1 MRTMADRIDEA
12 LRLAGRLVA
21 FAAATAVMFFVLGIA
36 FKPVFPE
43 GLPLGDE
50 GWLIY
55 QMLLVMA
62 LLVAQ
67 ILMVALAERG
77 DWRHTG
83 FGTEAWAPRALA
95 LAVGLGLL
103 VQGLM
108 PLVVRSTGL
117 GEPGAVAWAAPTA
130 TLITVVV
137 LTTLVD
143 TLMLRGYVM
152 GLLEA
157 HWGEVAAIAL
167 TALVAALLAVQGSD
181 PTADTA
187 ARAFLLAAFL
197 GALRLRT
204 GSTTAAWLAQVGGAL
219 IAEGAGDG
227 PFVATA
233 ALLVVVTFLVLK
245 LLPRTARPGRA

>member
-1 MRTMADRIDEA
+1 MPTMADRIDEA

-36 FKPVFPE
+36 FKPVFPD
-43 GLPLGDE
+43 GLPLGAE
-50 GWLIY
+50 GRVIY
-55 QMLLVMA
+55 LLLLVMA

-67 ILMVALAERG
+67 ILMVALADRG

-83 FGTEAWAPRALA
+83 FGKDAWSPLAIAMAL
-95 LAVGLGLL
+95 GLGLL

-108 PLVVRSTGL
+108 PLVLRFTGL
-117 GEPGAVAWAAPTA
+117 TEPGAVAWTTPTA

-152 GLLEA
+152 GLLESR
-157 HWGEVAAIAL
+157 WGAPAAIAL
-167 TALVAALLAVQGSD
+167 TGLVAALLAVQGSD
-181 PTADTA
+181 PTAEAA

-197 GALRLRT
+197 GALRIRT
-204 GSTTAAWLAQVGGAL
+204 RSLMAAWLAQFGGAL
-219 IAEGAGDG
+219 VAEGAGDG

-233 ALLVVVTFLVLK
+233 ALLVVVTFLVLR

>member
-43 GLPLGDE
+43 GLPLGAE
-50 GWLIY
+50 GRLIY
-55 QMLLVMA
+55 LLLLVMA

-67 ILMVALAERG
+67 ILMVALADRG

-83 FGTEAWAPRALA
+83 FGKDAWSPRALA
-95 LAVGLGLL
+95 LAFGLGLL

-117 GEPGAVAWAAPTA
+117 AEPGALAWTAPTA

-152 GLLEA
+152 GLLESR
-157 HWGEVAAIAL
+157 WGEVAAIAL
-167 TALVAALLAVQGSD
+167 TALVAALIAVRGSD
-181 PTADTA
+181 PTAEAA
-187 ARAFLLAAFL
+187 ARAFLLAGFL

-204 GSTTAAWLAQVGGAL
+204 RSVMAAWLAQFGGAL
-219 IAEGAGDG
+219 VAEGAGDG

-233 ALLVVVTFLVLK
+233 ALLAVVTFLVLK